1 MKETYHVN
9 VGEADRIALLLVRFL
24 GLPLRLALEEALLQ
38 RYSVLYVLLAQS
50 VETLIEPGDAVGL
63 PAPIAFDSSSQAV
76 HDRLPLRGG
85 HLTHAGCLAH
95 LLLLLLLVLLVLLL
109 LLLLMLLLQVQ
120 LLLMLL
126 LAGYAQ
132 LTGVQLV
139 DRGLAKDVAGVP
151 VRALARAHGDGAG
164 GDAGGALRG
173 LTGQEPPG
181 LHTAP

>member
-1 MKETYHVN
+1 MN
-9 VGEADRIALLLVRFL
+9 VGEADRIALLLVRLL

-38 RYSVLYVLLAQS
+38 RYGVLYVLLAQS
-50 VETLIEPGDAVGL
+50 VEALIEPGDAVGL
-63 PAPIAFDSSSQAV
+63 SAPIALDSPSQAV
-76 HDRLPLRGG
+76 HDRLPLRGE

-95 LLLLLLLVLLVLLL
+95 LLLLLLVLLVLLL
-109 LLLLMLLLQVQ
+109 LVLLMLLLLQVQ

-126 LAGYAQ
+126 LAGYGQ

-139 DRGLAKDVAGVP
+139 DRGRGLAKDVAGVP

-164 GDAGGALRG
+164 GALRG